1 MWFCSGAEARG
12 ALAKGKAKSGRM
24 DIFGIKGLLI
34 CALIFIPFEHL
45 IAERPQKILRKGLG
59 VDLIYVLFNG
69 LVVKAVIILIAAN
82 ALEAAAM
89 LIPRSV
95 THAVGGQ
102 PIWLQVAEIIVITDI
117 GVYWAHRAFHEIP
130 ALWKFHAVHHGIEEL
145 DWLGAFHSHPVDAIV
160 TKAISLTPI
169 FFLGFSE
176 ASIAV
181 FSVIYFWHTLL
192 VHSNLRIPFGPLKW
206 LIASPQFHRWHH
218 ANQREAYD
226 KNFAGQ
232 LPFLDV
238 MFGTY
243 NATGNKVPEKYGV
256 DDPVPSSYFGQIG
269 YPLRRRRK
277 RSDRAVPDGEALHE
291 NQPARNNQDR
301 AATGEVNIGR

>member
-1 MWFCSGAEARG
+1 
-12 ALAKGKAKSGRM
+12 M

-34 CALIFIPFEHL
+34 SALIFIPFEHL
-45 IAERPQKILRKGLG
+45 FAERPQKILRKGLG

-89 LIPRSV
+89 LVPRSA

-102 PIWLQVAEIIVITDI
+102 PIWLQVAEIILITDI

-192 VHSNLRIPFGPLKW
+192 VHSNLRIPFGPLRW

-238 MFGTY
+238 VFGTY
-243 NATGNKVPEKYGV
+243 NATGDKAPEKYGV

-269 YPLRRRRK
+269 YPLRRRRT
-277 RSDRAVPDGEALHE
+277 RSSRAVPDGEALHE

-301 AATGEVNIGR
+301 ATRGAVNIGR

>member
-1 MWFCSGAEARG
+1 
-12 ALAKGKAKSGRM
+12 M
-24 DIFGIKGLLI
+24 DIFGIKVLLI

-45 IAERPQKILRKGLG
+45 FAERPQKMFRKGLG
-59 VDLIYVLFNG
+59 VDLIYMLLNG
-69 LVVKAVIILIAAN
+69 FIIKLAIIMVAASILSVAAILVPQSITQAV
-82 ALEAAAM
+82 
-89 LIPRSV
+89 S
-95 THAVGGQ
+95 GQ
-102 PIWLQVAEIIVITDI
+102 PVWLQVAEITLISDI
-117 GVYWAHRAFHEIP
+117 GVYWAHRAFHKIP
-130 ALWKFHAVHHGIEEL
+130 ALWKFHAIHHSIEEL
-145 DWLGAFHSHPVDAIV
+145 DWLGAFHSHPVDIIA

-176 ASIAV
+176 ASIAI
-181 FSVIYFWHTLL
+181 FSIIYVGHTLL
-192 VHSNLRIPFGPLKW
+192 VHSNVRVSFGPLKW

-256 DDPVPSSYFGQIG
+256 DDPIPATYFGQTG
-269 YPLRRRRK
+269 YPLMSRK
-277 RSDRAVPDGEALHE
+277 RNR
-291 NQPARNNQDR
+291 QRR
-301 AATGEVNIGR
+301 

>member
-1 MWFCSGAEARG
+1 
-12 ALAKGKAKSGRM
+12 M
-24 DIFGIKGLLI
+24 DIFGIKALLI
-34 CALIFIPFEHL
+34 SALIFIPFEHL
-45 IAERPQKILRKGLG
+45 FRERPQKTLRNGLG

-69 LVVKAVIILIAAN
+69 LIIKAVIVLIAAN
-82 ALEAAAM
+82 TLDAAAILVPQSM
-89 LIPRSV
+89 

-102 PIWLQVAEIIVITDI
+102 PVWLQVAEIILITDI
-117 GVYWAHRAFHEIP
+117 GVYWTHRAFHEIP

-145 DWLGAFHSHPVDAIV
+145 DWLGAFHSHPVDAIL

-176 ASIAV
+176 TSIAV
-181 FSVIYFWHTLL
+181 FSSIYFGHTLL

-206 LIASPQFHRWHH
+206 LIASPQFHHWHH

-232 LPFLDV
+232 LPVLDMV
-238 MFGTY
+238 FGTY

-256 DDPVPSSYFGQIG
+256 DDPIPSSYVGQVG
-269 YPLRRRRK
+269 YPLLRLGK
-277 RSDRAVPDGEALHE
+277 RSNRPVPSTEA
-291 NQPARNNQDR
+291 
-301 AATGEVNIGR
+301 

>member
-1 MWFCSGAEARG
+1 MWFCSEAEARV
-12 ALAKGKAKSGRM
+12 ALARGKATSGRM

-45 IAERPQKILRKGLG
+45 FAERPQKILRKGLG
-59 VDLIYVLFNG
+59 VDLIYVLLNG
-69 LVVKAVIILIAAN
+69 LIVKGVIILIAAN
-82 ALEAAAM
+82 TLEAAAM
-89 LIPRSV
+89 LVPRSV
-95 THAVGGQ
+95 SRAVGGQ
-102 PIWLQVAEIIVITDI
+102 PIWLQVAEIILITDI

-145 DWLGAFHSHPVDAIV
+145 DWLGAFHSHPVDAMV

-238 MFGTY
+238 VFGTY
-243 NATGNKVPEKYGV
+243 NATGNRVPEKYGV

-269 YPLRRRRK
+269 YPLLPRAK
-277 RSDRAVPDGEALHE
+277 RSNRAVPDIEAL
-291 NQPARNNQDR
+291 QPARTSQDQ
-301 AATGEVNIGR
+301 AATGAVDIVR

>member
-1 MWFCSGAEARG
+1 
-12 ALAKGKAKSGRM
+12 M

-45 IAERPQKILRKGLG
+45 FAERPQKILRKGLG

-95 THAVGGQ
+95 TLAVGGQ
-102 PIWLQVAEIIVITDI
+102 PIWLQVAEIIVISDI

-181 FSVIYFWHTLL
+181 FSIIYFWHTLL

-238 MFGTY
+238 VFGTY

-269 YPLRRRRK
+269 YPLRRRRT
-277 RSDRAVPDGEALHE
+277 RSDRAVRDGEALHE
-291 NQPARNNQDR
+291 NQPARNKQDR
-301 AATGEVNIGR
+301 TATGAVNIGP

>member
-1 MWFCSGAEARG
+1 
-12 ALAKGKAKSGRM
+12 M
-24 DIFGIKGLLI
+24 DIFGIKALMI

-45 IAERPQKILRKGLG
+45 LAERPQKILRKGFG
-59 VDLIYVLFNG
+59 VDLIYVLLNG
-69 LVVKAVIILIAAN
+69 FIIKAILVVMAAGV
-82 ALEAAAM
+82 LGVAAT
-89 LIPRSV
+89 LVPQSI
-95 THAVGGQ
+95 THAVSGQ
-102 PIWLQVAEIIVITDI
+102 PIWLQVAEITVISDI

-130 ALWKFHAVHHGIEEL
+130 GLWKFHAVHHGIEEL
-145 DWLGAFHSHPVDAIV
+145 DWLGAFHAHPVDTLV
-160 TKAISLTPI
+160 TKAISLMPI

-192 VHSNLRIPFGPLKW
+192 VHSNMRIAFGPLKW
-206 LIASPQFHRWHH
+206 LIAGPQFHRWHH

-243 NATGNKVPEKYGV
+243 NATGDKVPEKYGV
-256 DDPVPSSYFGQIG
+256 DDPVPSTYFGQAS
-269 YPLRRRRK
+269 YPLLARRK
-277 RSDRAVPDGEALHE
+277 KLSSGVTPSTES
-291 NQPARNNQDR
+291 
-301 AATGEVNIGR
+301 

>member
-1 MWFCSGAEARG
+1 
-12 ALAKGKAKSGRM
+12 M

-45 IAERPQKILRKGLG
+45 FAERPQKILRKGLG

-69 LVVKAVIILIAAN
+69 LIVKAAIILIAAN
-82 ALEAAAM
+82 TLEAAAM
-89 LIPRSV
+89 LVPQWI
-95 THAVGGQ
+95 TQAVGGQ
-102 PIWLQVAEIIVITDI
+102 PIWLQVAEIILITDI

-160 TKAISLTPI
+160 TKAISLTPV

-176 ASIAV
+176 GSIAV
-181 FSVIYFWHTLL
+181 FSAIYFGHTLL
-192 VHSNLRIPFGPLKW
+192 VHSNLRIPLGPLKW

-238 MFGTY
+238 VFGTY
-243 NATGNKVPEKYGV
+243 NSTGNSVPEKYGV
-256 DDPVPSSYFGQIG
+256 DDPIPASYFGQVA
-269 YPLRRRRK
+269 YPFRRRVK
-277 RSDRAVPDGEALHE
+277 RSKRAAQNSEVLHE
-291 NQPARNNQDR
+291 SQPARKSE
-301 AATGEVNIGR
+301 AASAVNIGR

>member
-1 MWFCSGAEARG
+1 
-12 ALAKGKAKSGRM
+12 M
-24 DIFGIKGLLI
+24 DIFGIKVLLI

-45 IAERPQKILRKGLG
+45 FAERPQKMFRKGLG
-59 VDLIYVLFNG
+59 VDLIYMLLNG
-69 LVVKAVIILIAAN
+69 FIIKLAIIMVAASILSVAAILVPQSITQAV
-82 ALEAAAM
+82 
-89 LIPRSV
+89 S
-95 THAVGGQ
+95 GQ
-102 PIWLQVAEIIVITDI
+102 PVWLQVAEITLISDI
-117 GVYWAHRAFHEIP
+117 GVYWAHRAFHKIP
-130 ALWKFHAVHHGIEEL
+130 ALWKFHAIHHSIEEL
-145 DWLGAFHSHPVDAIV
+145 DWLGAFHSHPVDIIA

-176 ASIAV
+176 ASIAI
-181 FSVIYFWHTLL
+181 FSIIYVGHTLL
-192 VHSNLRIPFGPLKW
+192 VHSNVRVAFGPLKW

-256 DDPVPSSYFGQIG
+256 DDPIPATYFGQTG
-269 YPLRRRRK
+269 YPLMARK
-277 RSDRAVPDGEALHE
+277 RNR
-291 NQPARNNQDR
+291 QRR
-301 AATGEVNIGR
+301 

>member
-1 MWFCSGAEARG
+1 MVLSEAEARG
-12 ALAKGKAKSGRM
+12 ALAKGKAISGRM

-45 IAERPQKILRKGLG
+45 FAERPQKILRKGLG

-102 PIWLQVAEIIVITDI
+102 PIWLQVAEIILITDI

-181 FSVIYFWHTLL
+181 FSIIYFWHTLL

-238 MFGTY
+238 VFGTY

-277 RSDRAVPDGEALHE
+277 RSDRAVRDGEALHE
-291 NQPARNNQDR
+291 NQPARNKQDR
-301 AATGEVNIGR
+301 TATGAVNIGR